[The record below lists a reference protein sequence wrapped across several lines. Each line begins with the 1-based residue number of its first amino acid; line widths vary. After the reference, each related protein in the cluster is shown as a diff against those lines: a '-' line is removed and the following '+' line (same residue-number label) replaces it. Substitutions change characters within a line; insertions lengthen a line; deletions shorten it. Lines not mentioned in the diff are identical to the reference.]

1 MKAKNNPRSSQPSSL
16 PIKILAIPCL
26 IFLWPIPL
34 SLYVFDRMYR
44 DGIVDLSYTSLA
56 IMIATGLAWGWIF
69 VLLWGIAQYFQW
81 M

>member
-1 MKAKNNPRSSQPSSL
+1 MNNPRSSQPSSI

-34 SLYVFDRMYR
+34 SLYVFDRMSG
-44 DGIVDLSYTSLA
+44 DGIVDLSSTILA
-56 IMIATGLAWGWIF
+56 IIVATGLAWGWIF